1 MIVLQ
6 VDKETALDLFFIDAM
21 SRRCGR
27 PLTLNEAKEAHSQ
40 MRNGRLQESVNEK
53 WQKEV
58 MTKLNKE
65 Q

>member
-1 MIVLQ
+1 MVTFNI
-6 VDKETALDLFFIDAM
+6 DKETALDLFFIDAM

-40 MRNGRLQESVNEK
+40 MRDDRLQESVNEK

-58 MTKLNKE
+58 MTKLKKE